1 MLLLIT
7 LSSIRF
13 PAFTY
18 GLIISLWKILGSSLC
33 ENSSIPLC
41 VWILCEML
49 SLNSGTLSWVPSLTI
64 NSLLFSCSFLSES
77 SIIQMLKFLESLDS
91 YLFSPLLL
99 LCLLFCLL
107 RVLHQYSTRV
117 LISLYQ
123 GLKLFPLNG
132 VTENYSSWSFHWGF
146 SFYYYAFNFKTTY
159 FNLWMLFSWWH
170 SIFYLNNGIASLI
183 SLIIVFLFIF

>member
-1 MLLLIT
+1 MTSKKWPSHHIQGIRDLGRIPKHSSLFWWVPRCLRSQYT
-7 LSSIRF
+7 KSSSSIKTPDPKKRQ
-13 PAFTY
+13 
-18 GLIISLWKILGSSLC
+18 G
-33 ENSSIPLC
+33 
-41 VWILCEML
+41 
-49 SLNSGTLSWVPSLTI
+49 
-64 NSLLFSCSFLSES
+64 SCSFLSES